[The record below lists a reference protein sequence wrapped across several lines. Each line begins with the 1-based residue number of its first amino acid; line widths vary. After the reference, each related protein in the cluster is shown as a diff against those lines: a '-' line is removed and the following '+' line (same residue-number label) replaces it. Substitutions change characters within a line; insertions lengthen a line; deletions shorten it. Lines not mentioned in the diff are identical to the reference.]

1 MHYLWPFC
9 MAGSFLC
16 KKQHLLESL
25 LQFITIICPAT
36 WGQIIWVEAISEDKK
51 RIIEVPTGFRAKNRL
66 FFDLFDLCRWW
77 LCEFFSKHNNIF
89 KQTQIHRKITPPLS
103 TATLISSFLSSP
115 AGHHFSV
122 AINTTD
128 HLHPLYST
136 LWGMFNLLFGHQFL
150 SFYLLS
156 NISLSYILIDYINI
170 IYTKDLIFLASLI
183 YREGYEI

>member
-103 TATLISSFLSSP
+103 TATLISSFLSS
-115 AGHHFSV
+115 HFSL
-122 AINTTD
+122 
-128 HLHPLYST
+128 HLRVTISQSPSTPPITST
-136 LWGMFNLLFGHQFL
+136 LYIQLLEVC
-150 SFYLLS
+150 SICYL
-156 NISLSYILIDYINI
+156 DIN
-170 IYTKDLIFLASLI
+170 F
-183 YREGYEI
+183 